1 MKYLFPAIFTP
12 ENKDMYS
19 VRFPDIKGCYSC
31 GDSLS
36 DAVNMAEDALCLMLY
51 NMENSNDNIPEPS
64 KVNDIKHNPSE
75 FVTLIKCDTE
85 FYRKFYK
92 NKVIKKTLTIPEWM
106 NIAGTERGLNFSQ
119 ILQEALREKLGL
131 N

>member
-12 ENKDMYS
+12 EKKDMYS
-19 VRFPDIKGCYSC
+19 VRFPDIEGCYTC

-36 DAVNMAEDALCLMLY
+36 DAVNMAEDVLCLMLY
-51 NMENSNDNIPEPS
+51 DMENSNIDIPEPS
-64 KVNDIKHNPSE
+64 NMNDIKHDSNE
-75 FVTLIKCDTE
+75 FVSLIKCDTE

-119 ILQEALREKLGL
+119 VLQEALREKLGL

>member
-12 ENKDMYS
+12 EKKDMYS
-19 VRFPDIKGCYSC
+19 VRFPDIEGCYTC

-36 DAVNMAEDALCLMLY
+36 DAVNMAEDVLCLMLY
-51 NMENSNDNIPEPS
+51 DMENSNIDIPEPS
-64 KVNDIKHNPSE
+64 NINDIKYDSNE
-75 FVTLIKCDTE
+75 FVSLIKCDTE

-119 ILQEALREKLGL
+119 VLQEALREKLGL